1 VDKDA
6 FKDAGTSPPD
16 AGTHTAAPAAGRDRQ
31 SALKY
36 DSGRARQEEA

>member
-1 VDKDA
+1 MDKDA

-16 AGTHTAAPAAGRDRQ
+16 ADDHTAAPPAGRDTQ
-31 SALKY
+31 SALKC